1 MKQFR
6 FVHIL
11 TMLSLVVVLASCG
24 LAQPGYG
31 EDYSDRPVRNRQ
43 VYMDPYYG
51 NSTIVRDPYTG
62 RYYEVMPVDPYGY
75 GGFSAPYG
83 SYGNSGYY
91 GRNNTRVYSNNTR
104 VNNNRE
110 NNTNTPRRTQTPQ
123 VQQQQPRESSPTI
136 NKAKSIIR
144 KD

>member
-1 MKQFR
+1 MKQFK
-6 FVHIL
+6 FAHIL

-24 LAQPGYG
+24 LTQPGYG
-31 EDYSDRPVRNRQ
+31 EDYSDRPVRNRT

-51 NSTIVRDPYTG
+51 NSTIVRDPYSG
-62 RYYEVMPVDPYGY
+62 RYYEVTPVDAYGY
-75 GGFSAPYG
+75 GYDPYR
-83 SYGNSGYY
+83 SYGNTRYY
-91 GRNNTRVYSNNTR
+91 GRNSNRVYSNNTTR
-104 VNNNRE
+104 NN
-110 NNTNTPRRTQTPQ
+110 NTPRRTQSPQ

>member
-1 MKQFR
+1 MKQLKFA
-6 FVHIL
+6 HIL
-11 TMLSLVVVLASCG
+11 TMLSLVVLLASCG
-24 LAQPGYG
+24 LSQPGYG

-62 RYYEVMPVDPYGY
+62 RYYEVTPVDAYGY
-75 GGFSAPYG
+75 GTYAAPYG
-83 SYGNSGYY
+83 NYGNSRYY
-91 GRNNTRVYSNNTR
+91 GRNNTRVYR
-104 VNNNRE
+104 D
-110 NNTNTPRRTQTPQ
+110 NTPRTNNSPRGSQSPQ

>member
-1 MKQFR
+1 MKQLR
-6 FVHIL
+6 FSHIL
-11 TMLSLVVVLASCG
+11 TILSLVVILASCG
-24 LAQPGYG
+24 LSQPGYG

-51 NSTIVRDPYTG
+51 NTTIVRDPYTG
-62 RYYEVMPVDPYGY
+62 RYYEVTPVGPYGY
-75 GGFSAPYG
+75 DTYSYPYG
-83 SYGNSGYY
+83 SSYGNGRYY
-91 GRNNTRVYSNNTR
+91 GRNNGRVYRNNTSGGSR
-104 VNNNRE
+104 S
-110 NNTNTPRRTQTPQ
+110 PQ